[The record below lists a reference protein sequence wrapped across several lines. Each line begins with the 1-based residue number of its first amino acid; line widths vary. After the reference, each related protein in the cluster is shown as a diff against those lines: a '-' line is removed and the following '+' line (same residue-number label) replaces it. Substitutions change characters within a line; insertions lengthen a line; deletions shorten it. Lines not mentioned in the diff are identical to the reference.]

1 MVSALVS
8 LTDRFIRWP
17 ASEQSKQDIARKFEE
32 KAGFPAV
39 LGAIDGTHIQIH
51 PPDKHSQ
58 SYGNR
63 KSYHSLILQAVFL
76 PDMTCSHC
84 YCGWP
89 GSVHDTRVLRNSN
102 L

>member
-17 ASEQSKQDIARKFEE
+17 ASEQSKQDIARKFDE

-51 PPDKHSQ
+51 PQ
-58 SYGNR
+58 TNTR
-63 KSYHSLILQAVFL
+63 
-76 PDMTCSHC
+76 SH
-84 YCGWP
+84 
-89 GSVHDTRVLRNSN
+89 TATEKATTA
-102 L
+102 

>member
-51 PPDKHSQ
+51 PRQTLAVIRQQKKLPQ
-58 SYGNR
+58 PNIAG
-63 KSYHSLILQAVFL
+63 SLPAGY
-76 PDMTCSHC
+76 DMFSLLLWMAWECA
-84 YCGWP
+84 
-89 GSVHDTRVLRNSN
+89 
-102 L
+102 